1 MFRFIIPCMYPCLM
15 CISLLNVCCLVAV
28 QALSFIYDQSIVKSL
43 FDEAPAR
50 YQDRNGGYCRVIT
63 EPQRRRGDSTEM
75 AAIELV

>member
-1 MFRFIIPCMYPCLM
+1 MTMRVLCQKGLRSDTIT
-15 CISLLNVCCLVAV
+15 LLDDLSGAL
-28 QALSFIYDQSIVKSL
+28 QALAFVYDQSIVKSL

-50 YQDRNGGYCRVIT
+50 YSDRNGGYCRVIT

>member
-1 MFRFIIPCMYPCLM
+1 MAMRLLSQKAPRSDNITP
-15 CISLLNVCCLVAV
+15 LNVISGAL
-28 QALSFIYDQSIVKSL
+28 QALAFIYDQSIVKSL

-50 YQDRNGGYCRVIT
+50 YSDRNGGYCRVIT

>member
-1 MFRFIIPCMYPCLM
+1 MCMRHAL
-15 CISLLNVCCLVAV
+15 IRV

-50 YQDRNGGYCRVIT
+50 YRDRNGGYCRVIA